1 MVSPRSGRAGWNPR
15 SLACTLHMAR
25 LATSPA
31 LNKITVVFDEV
42 VMGEAL
48 EAGNGGLL
56 IARGSR
62 FK

>member
-1 MVSPRSGRAGWNPR
+1 
-15 SLACTLHMAR
+15 MAR